1 MNRRSLP
8 VGIAITAAA
17 VLMVTAC
24 GASDDES
31 SKAPSI
37 KEIQTT
43 VSTEMHAAIKAAT
56 PKAVYPKDEFGSAS
70 SAECS
75 GQQSSVR
82 IAGWDP
88 EETQSNGDLLTKST
102 AYLEKQG
109 WEITPLSADS
119 EDQAAR
125 ITKSGVTEG
134 LLTASNQGLTFEGDT
149 ACAKS

>member
-8 VGIAITAAA
+8 VGIAITTATA
-17 VLMVTAC
+17 LMLTAC
-24 GASDDES
+24 GADDDES
-31 SKAPSI
+31 SKAPST
-37 KEIQTT
+37 KEIQST

-75 GQQSSVR
+75 GRPSVR

-88 EETQSNGDLLTKST
+88 EETQSNDDLLTKST
-102 AYLEKQG
+102 AYLEKRG

-134 LLTASNQGLTFEGDT
+134 LLTASNQSLTFEGDT

>member
-8 VGIAITAAA
+8 AGIAITAATT
-17 VLMVTAC
+17 LMLTAC
-24 GASDDES
+24 GVSNEES
-31 SKAPSI
+31 SKDPST
-37 KEIQTT
+37 KEIQTAI
-43 VSTEMHAAIKAAT
+43 STEMHAAIKAAT

-70 SAECS
+70 GAECS
-75 GQQSSVR
+75 GRQSSVR

-88 EETQSNGDLLTKST
+88 EETQSNDDLLRKST

-125 ITKSGVTEG
+125 VTKSGATEG